1 MTATPITGVQSRAPV
16 GRLLSGPFV
25 PLALFFVFVIVAFW
39 RSFVR
44 VLPFAGAETAVGLAP
59 FVPVLLFWLT
69 WASVNQRQRRGQALT
84 GVREPA
90 LDYPTGIFL
99 LLVAGW
105 LVWQTPAVDGWYF
118 WARRLD
124 LLAAAA
130 FIVGAIALI
139 WGVQTLYWYRLSA
152 LYALLIWPDI
162 LIRLQDI
169 VAPPLAIASS
179 LLARPL
185 AIGFGASLAP
195 VLDDLTVFAS
205 SGPVQW
211 VIIIGDVCS
220 GLNAVLAVLLVSIP
234 AAVHLGLS
242 FERSFTWI
250 CRGMA
255 LALLSN
261 VVRVVV
267 LFLAV
272 EAFGV
277 NFGLRVL
284 HPVLGVVLL
293 SIVFAI
299 QWAYAPATEPVSRP
313 SPFRA
318 LQVVPW
324 PSFRTAVVLLSICGI
339 FFIASSRVEAFE
351 PLPPIGP
358 PGAGVTEALEY
369 VRLPEGWRRR
379 GVTELAW
386 QNLFGPS
393 SRSYAMSF
401 ASSEGAIVKGQ
412 LVVTHD
418 RGKLTAF
425 SLEACRVYHGNN
437 VVGRRT
443 VDLGAGGVAY
453 LIDTWDRS
461 FSGGGRLSVLYWET
475 PLTVNGREANARFA
489 IFVTENDEGIL
500 PPPREKGLAPGG
512 EAFDAAANVLI
523 QLARDITNEIL
534 ASQAA

>member
-1 MTATPITGVQSRAPV
+1 MTAPAVAAVQIREPV
-16 GRLLSGPFV
+16 GRFLTGPFL
-25 PLALFFVFVIVAFW
+25 PLALFFALVIVAFW
-39 RSFVR
+39 RSFAR
-44 VLPFAGAETAVGLAP
+44 VLPFAGAETAVGLVP

-69 WASVNQRQRRGQALT
+69 WASVNQRLRRGQALT

-90 LDYPTGIFL
+90 LDYPTGILL

-130 FIVGAIALI
+130 FIVGAIALV
-139 WGVQTLYWYRLSA
+139 WGVQTLYWYRWCA
-152 LYALLIWPDI
+152 LYALFIWPDI
-162 LIRLQDI
+162 LIRLQDV
-169 VAPPLAIASS
+169 VAPPLAIATA

-195 VLDDLTVFAS
+195 VQNDLTVFVS

-211 VIIIGDVCS
+211 GIIIGDVCS
-220 GLNAVLAVLLVSIP
+220 GLNAALAVLLVSIP
-234 AAVHLGLS
+234 AAAHLGLS
-242 FERSFTWI
+242 FERGFTWI
-250 CRGMA
+250 CRGIA

-261 VVRVVV
+261 VVRVVI

-272 EAFGV
+272 EAFGEP
-277 NFGLRVL
+277 FGLRVL
-284 HPVLGVVLL
+284 HPILGVVLL
-293 SIVFAI
+293 SIVFLI

-318 LQVVPW
+318 MSVLPL
-324 PSFRTAVVLLSICGI
+324 PSLRTAGVLLSICGI
-339 FFIASSRVEAFE
+339 FFIASSRIEAFE

-358 PGAGVTEALEY
+358 PGAGVTEPLDY
-369 VRLPEGWRRR
+369 VRLPDDWKRR

-393 SRSYAMSF
+393 SRSFAMSF
-401 ASSEGAIVKGQ
+401 ASSEGAIVKAQ
-412 LVVTHD
+412 LVVTPD

-437 VVGRRT
+437 VIGRRT

-461 FSGGGRLSVLYWET
+461 ASGAGRLSVLYWET
-475 PLTVNGREANARFA
+475 PLTLRGREANARFA
-489 IFVTENDEGIL
+489 IFVVENDQGIL
-500 PPPREKGLAPGG
+500 PPPRESGLAPGG
-512 EAFDAAANVLI
+512 EAFDAADNVLI

-534 ASQAA
+534 SG